1 MDFWLIDVL
10 STINVNGNDVAFD
23 YINTYLDLNKAIAE
37 AKEIANN
44 PDVLKVAVHHW
55 ILNPDGSQEH
65 ANKGD
70 KTDIPFEFHN
80 IKHREW
86 ED

>member
-1 MDFWLIDVL
+1 MDFWVIDVL
-10 STINVNGNDVAFD
+10 STVRVNGNDVAFD

-65 ANKGD
+65 AENKD
-70 KTDIPFEFHN
+70 KTDIPFEFH
-80 IKHREW
+80 RR
-86 ED
+86 